1 MCPNEYDIAIQT
13 DGPQGHQSADPLG
26 QKATKPCWTDDP
38 GATGFKERSLAC
50 SWILPVQGLDFSKR
64 PADDSSRTRGTVA
77 ALWLELVSR
86 ALGRASALAEQ
97 QGQGRD
103 EGSHRSGER
112 GLANSKKDLF
122 SRPIWTAPF
131 GCQDI
136 RHDHTVSGYRPALLG
151 VSFTRCIRV
160 VGLGLGLLQILTAT
174 CPAAAQQK
182 TGPSTKPS
190 KQEIEWCIGQAAETH
205 AVNREILTSII
216 AVESNFNPLA
226 VNTSNAN
233 GSIDIGATQTNSLH
247 FKELA
252 RWGIEPGHLYDFCLS
267 TFVGAWLYRSAV
279 QRFGNT
285 WFAVGAYHSTTPQFN
300 ARYQALIWNNL
311 VSRGVVAGHKVL
323 LSRPTPD
330 SRQQG
335 MVRRPNGTVQT
346 TRIDDSLAVDLGER
360 SGQSR
365 SKQP

>member
-13 DGPQGHQSADPLG
+13 DGPQGHQSANPLG

-64 PADDSSRTRGTVA
+64 PADDSSGTRGTVA
-77 ALWLELVSR
+77 SLWLELASR

-112 GLANSKKDLF
+112 GLANSQKDLV
-122 SRPIWTAPF
+122 SRPDWTAPL

-136 RHDHTVSGYRPALLG
+136 RRDRSVSEYRPALHGL
-151 VSFTRCIRV
+151 SISRCIRFI
-160 VGLGLGLLQILTAT
+160 GLGLGLVQILTVT
-174 CPAAAQQK
+174 SPALAQQR
-182 TGPSTKPS
+182 TGAQTKPS
-190 KQEIEWCIGQAAETH
+190 QPEIERCIGLAAETH
-205 AVNREILTSII
+205 GVNREILTSII
-216 AVESNFNPLA
+216 AVESNFNPIA
-226 VNTSNAN
+226 VNKSNAN
-233 GSIDIGATQTNSLH
+233 GSIDIGATQTNSQH

-267 TFVGAWLYRSAV
+267 TFVGAWLYRAAV

-300 ARYQALIWNNL
+300 VRYQALIWNNL
-311 VSRGVVAGHKVL
+311 VSRGVVAGNKIH
-323 LSRPTPD
+323 LSKPVQEN
-330 SRQQG
+330 RQLG
-335 MVRRPNGTVQT
+335 VVQ
-346 TRIDDSLAVDLGER
+346 RQSAVAQSPRVDDSLAVSLGDR
-360 SGQSR
+360 PGQSGF
-365 SKQP
+365 KQP

>member
-64 PADDSSRTRGTVA
+64 PADDSSGTRGTVA
-77 ALWLELVSR
+77 SLWLELVSR

-112 GLANSKKDLF
+112 GLANSQKDLF

-182 TGPSTKPS
+182 TGPNTKPS
-190 KQEIEWCIGQAAETH
+190 KQEIARCIGQAAETH

-216 AVESNFNPLA
+216 AVESNFNPHA
-226 VNTSNAN
+226 VNTQNKN
-233 GSIDIGATQTNSLH
+233 GTIDIGATQTNSQH
-247 FKELA
+247 FKTLA
-252 RWGIEPGHLYDFCLS
+252 KWGIEPGHLYDFCLS
-267 TFVGAWLYRSAV
+267 TFVGAWLYRSAI
-279 QRFGNT
+279 QKFGNT
-285 WFAVGAYHSTTPQFN
+285 WFAVGAYHSVTPHFN

-311 VSRGVVAGHKVL
+311 LSRGVVAGNQIPVASL
-323 LSRPTPD
+323 TPD
-330 SRQQG
+330 HRPQPT
-335 MVRRPNGTVQT
+335 VRRQLVTSYAAGV
-346 TRIDDSLAVDLGER
+346 DDESLAVDLGESAR
-360 SGQSR
+360 PM
-365 SKQP
+365 QPQ